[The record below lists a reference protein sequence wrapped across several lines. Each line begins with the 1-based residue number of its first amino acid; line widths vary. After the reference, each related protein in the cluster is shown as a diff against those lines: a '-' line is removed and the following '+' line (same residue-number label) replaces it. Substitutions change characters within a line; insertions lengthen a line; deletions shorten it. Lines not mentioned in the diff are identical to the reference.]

1 MSVKE
6 NAWLVLM
13 YIEEQLRILQ
23 FAEYSYTIRID
34 IDMLIEKLMKMPY
47 EYWDNKFLFDLL
59 EI

>member
-1 MSVKE
+1 
-6 NAWLVLM
+6 M